1 MQLYCPSIDANV
13 HVSIIGYLIARRF
26 FPRAREEID
35 YPSVRPWRR
44 SAVPIHPLL
53 RYVTWPTV
61 RPFHGPRDCAIT
73 LPGQSQTHGET
84 NERNT
89 DSSRETGKG
98 RRERRYVKFYHGW
111 ERKTLASRFALERDE
126 ERERERNK
134 LAGRRRSDFQL
145 GWTFSS
151 GETGK

>member
-73 LPGQSQTHGET
+73 LPGRSQTHGET

-89 DSSRETGKG
+89 DSSRETGRGKERERDGRQILPRMGEKNSGVEICIGTG
-98 RRERRYVKFYHGW
+98 RRER
-111 ERKTLASRFALERDE
+111 
-126 ERERERNK
+126 
-134 LAGRRRSDFQL
+134 
-145 GWTFSS
+145 
-151 GETGK
+151 GK

>member
-35 YPSVRPWRR
+35 YPSVRQWRR

-73 LPGQSQTHGET
+73 LPGRSQTHGET

-89 DSSRETGKG
+89 DSSRETGEGK
-98 RRERRYVKFYHGW
+98 
-111 ERKTLASRFALERDE
+111 
-126 ERERERNK
+126 RERERRPSNSTTDGREK
-134 LAGRRRSDFQL
+134 LWRRDLHWNGTKR
-145 GWTFSS
+145 
-151 GETGK
+151 EREIN